1 MYVLSLSFSSPFTLS
16 LPLFTSAPSLLK
28 ISCISYLLTC
38 SLSLFCFS
46 LLIFLP
52 FYHEGTFKHRARL
65 DTHRHTH
72 THTHTQTLIYTYK
85 HTQTHTVHWHIRTHS
100 HINICTHAN
109 INICTDR
116 YKCAYTHTEWSKHW
130 PDCRKQSL
138 VLISLQPLPKVTEE
152 MNEWMDEWMNECAS
166 VFLWGLCACVR
177 ACVFS
182 QQVFLDTYAY

>member
-65 DTHRHTH
+65 DSRHTHKDTQTHTHSLSLSHTH
-72 THTHTQTLIYTYK
+72 THTHI
-85 HTQTHTVHWHIRTHS
+85 HTHTHVQKI
-100 HINICTHAN
+100 
-109 INICTDR
+109 
-116 YKCAYTHTEWSKHW
+116 
-130 PDCRKQSL
+130 
-138 VLISLQPLPKVTEE
+138 
-152 MNEWMDEWMNECAS
+152 
-166 VFLWGLCACVR
+166 
-177 ACVFS
+177 
-182 QQVFLDTYAY
+182 